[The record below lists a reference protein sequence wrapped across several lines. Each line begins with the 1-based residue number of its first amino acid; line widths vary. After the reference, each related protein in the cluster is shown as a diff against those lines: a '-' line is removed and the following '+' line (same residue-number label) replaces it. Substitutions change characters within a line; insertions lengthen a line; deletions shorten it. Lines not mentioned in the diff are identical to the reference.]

1 MDDVCYVAFIMLALR
16 VMLVIFFTSCLFMF
30 VMFVMLVIFVMLV
43 HVCHVC
49 HACHICHVCHDNF
62 YARFLNNVCTC
73 LPCQWSML

>member
-30 VMFVMLVIFVMLV
+30 VMFVIFVMLV